1 MTRLD
6 IERTELRA
14 FTAEVGDVAAR
25 SLPLLRDIEHTL
37 NWLEHRTRL
46 FETLTEFADKVNDQ
60 LDKIVGVIDA
70 DGSLSTA
77 MEDAQQ
83 AIDEVYRAL
92 IDKRQSGRD
101 DTRLTEDDGIEAA
114 YTEAIAAAAD
124 LHNAINRLRWNIGEH
139 DVDAEP
145 RISNP
150 ERVFSDPDK
159 LEAYLRSL

>member
-14 FTAEVGDVAAR
+14 FTAEVGDMAVR
-25 SLPLLRDIEHTL
+25 SLHLLSDIEHTL

-60 LDKIVGVIDA
+60 LYKIVGVIDA
-70 DGSLSTA
+70 DGTLLSA

-83 AIDEVYRAL
+83 AIEEVYRAL

-101 DTRLTEDDGIEAA
+101 DARLTEDDGIEAA

-139 DVDAEP
+139 DVDAQP
-145 RISNP
+145 RVTDSNL
-150 ERVFSDPDK
+150 VFTDPDK